1 MEALVLI
8 LVVVVAVLVWV
19 VWSAQK
25 TPGAMTLDAA
35 ETDRVVQ
42 TLRAEIANVQHQLMQ
57 QNNEQFMA
65 LAEQRLKT
73 ETAVGE
79 GQLKAR
85 KEEIDKGLNELR
97 GELGKVREFVQK
109 IDKERGDSIA
119 KLGTVV
125 EGDIRATEALRQT
138 TEQLNKALAG
148 GQTRGQ
154 WGERMAEDVLRVAGF
169 VEGVQYRKQQQ
180 IVDGTGLTEGRGR
193 PDFTFLLPDNRFL
206 HMDVKF
212 PMAEYMRYL
221 QSDTDGDRDTTAK
234 AFLRDVKAR
243 IKEVTTR
250 DYIDPAGG
258 TLDYTLVFI
267 PNEQIYGFIHERD
280 PSIVDFAL
288 VNKVVI
294 CSPLTLFAILAVIR
308 QATDNF
314 HLARQT
320 NEILGVLD
328 GFRKQWGMFKG
339 GMEKVE
345 SQLRTLSRS
354 YDDLTGTRT
363 RQLDKAVEKV
373 ESLRTQAGIAQI
385 DSGDDST
392 PAQLA
397 ISTPE
402 PEATE

>member
-1 MEALVLI
+1 MEALILI
-8 LVVVVAVLVWV
+8 LVVVVGVLTWV
-19 VWSAQK
+19 VWRGQSS
-25 TPGAMTLDAA
+25 PGAITLDPT
-35 ETDRVVQ
+35 ETDRVVT
-42 TLRAEIANVQHQLMQ
+42 TLRAEIANIQHQLMQ
-57 QNNEQFMA
+57 QNNETFMN

-85 KEEIDKGLNELR
+85 KEEIDKGLDELR

-109 IDKERGDSIA
+109 IDTARSESIA
-119 KLGTVV
+119 KLGTVA
-125 EGDIRATEALRQT
+125 ERSIGTTEALRQT

-180 IVDGTGLTEGRGR
+180 IVDGTGR
-193 PDFTFLLPDNRFL
+193 PDFTFLLPDNRML

-320 NEILGVLD
+320 DEILGVLG
-328 GFRKQWGMFKG
+328 GFSKQWSMFKTS
-339 GMEKVE
+339 MEKVE
-345 SQLRTLSRS
+345 AQLKTVSRS
-354 YDDLTGTRT
+354 YDDLTGTRS
-363 RQLDKAVEKV
+363 RQLDRAVDRIEN
-373 ESLRTQAGIAQI
+373 LRTKAGITAI
-385 DSGDDST
+385 DSEPDSS
-392 PAQLA
+392 PGQLS
-397 ISTPE
+397 ITTPE
-402 PEATE
+402 AEPPE